1 MPKNKKLKLKALVI
15 STVYIIHYA
24 LLYNIF
30 ILIEKTN
37 VVDVN
42 RIFIFLYGLLV
53 IKTLT
58 WNINVFSIYFRT
70 VK

>member
-58 WNINVFSIYFRT
+58 
-70 VK
+70 